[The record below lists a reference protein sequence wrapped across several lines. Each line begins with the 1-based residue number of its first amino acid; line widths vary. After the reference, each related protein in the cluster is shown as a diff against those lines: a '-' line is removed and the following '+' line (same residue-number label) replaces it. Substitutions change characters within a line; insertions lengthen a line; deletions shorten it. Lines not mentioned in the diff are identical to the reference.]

1 MTRGLCPPDKG
12 GASAFC
18 ERGVLLFVFTLLLI
32 PQEIFALTPA
42 AREFMQI
49 SKDLEPVHC
58 EKRKLRREI
67 ALAQVQQQDVGA
79 MKRRFAALDRDP
91 KTAKLEKRLAE
102 LQPRIQKSTDPE
114 DLEAISAQH
123 RDAFYRC
130 E

>member
-1 MTRGLCPPDKG
+1 MTRL
-12 GASAFC
+12 ALF
-18 ERGVLLFVFTLLLI
+18 VLLFPIGNAV
-32 PQEIFALTPA
+32 ALTPA
-42 AREFMQI
+42 AQEFMRI
-49 SKDLEPVHC
+49 SKELEPVHC

-102 LQPRIQKSTDPE
+102 LRPRIEKSTDPE
-114 DLEAISAQH
+114 DLAAISAQH